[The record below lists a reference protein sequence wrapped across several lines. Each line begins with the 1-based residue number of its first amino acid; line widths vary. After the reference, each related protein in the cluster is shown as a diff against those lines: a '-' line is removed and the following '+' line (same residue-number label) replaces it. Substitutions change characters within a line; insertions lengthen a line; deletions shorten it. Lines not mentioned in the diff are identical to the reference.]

1 MSLSDPSAVPDAAS
15 VTRNR
20 LVLVVYT
27 SAIFVSALLLFS
39 VQPLFTKMVL
49 PRLGGSPAVWSVAMV
64 FFQSLLLGGYAYAHY
79 LMQLR
84 NRMLPVVIHLVL
96 LVVALLTLPLSIAG
110 GWGEPPTSGYAFW
123 LLGLFAVSIGLPFF
137 ALAANN
143 PLLQAWFVR
152 TGHPNGP
159 DPYFLYASSNIGSFL
174 ALLSYPVL
182 LEPMFTLRTQ
192 NLIWTGGYGLL
203 IVLIAACGVLLLRSP
218 VMAVADVGAEAI
230 DAPAPPWIL
239 RARWIFLAAVP
250 SGLLIA
256 VTAHIST
263 DVAAAPLLWVLP
275 LSLYLLTWVL
285 VFQSRPLLPHK
296 WILLLQ
302 PLAIAGVIVLLAVG
316 GEQNLLLTLGGHQL
330 CFFVIAMACHGELA
344 RTRPA
349 AKYLTGF
356 YVALSFGGMV
366 GGLFAGLIAPF
377 TFSWIAEYPILL
389 ACAALCRP
397 PGGNERLARWSNWY
411 WPLLAVLAVALIAPT
426 YNTGK
431 VFTWLDTN
439 RVWVIGAVGVLSAL
453 LALGL
458 NANRWKIF
466 ATVAV
471 ALALIRAY
479 PSDDGRVET
488 VRSFFGVHKIV
499 VTSNGQYH
507 VLMHGTTIYGAEKY
521 QNDDGTPVTGR
532 PEPITYYH
540 KDGGIGQ
547 AIAAMRERK
556 GGPLRVAVIGLGSGT
571 LACASEP
578 GETWK
583 FFEIDQT
590 MVDTA
595 KDPKYFTYISKC
607 EPDMKPVIGD
617 ARLTFAKEAAGT
629 LRPDHRRR
637 LFVGCDPDPSRDRGG
652 DGDLQGQAGA
662 AGRCGDA
669 CVQPASRTGQR
680 RGRHRRRQRSQEL
693 GLQRGYQPRR
703 GIHLLDHGG
712 GLGARGG
719 RCRQAGV
726 VGPMGTDRSRRQP
739 AGLDRRLLQR
749 ARRGVA
755 AAEEGRGV
763 SLKRTIRRLVRNH
776 SRLSLL
782 AARHDQPE
790 TIVKK
795 LALSFM
801 AGAGALLATSAF
813 AAPLSNGLTAL
824 PDSNIE
830 QVRMVCNEN
839 GRCWRERSER
849 RVIVRE
855 FLR

>member
-1 MSLSDPSAVPDAAS
+1 MSSPDTSVATGQPSAR
-15 VTRNR
+15 RNR

-84 NRMLPVVIHLVL
+84 NRMIPVVVHLVL
-96 LVVALLTLPLSIAG
+96 LVIALLTLPLSIAG
-110 GWGEPPTSGYAFW
+110 GWGEPPTSGYAVW

-203 IVLIAACGVLLLRSP
+203 ILLIAACGVLLLRSP
-218 VMAVADVGAEAI
+218 ASVVVDTLAENI
-230 DAPAPPWIL
+230 DTPAPAWML

-302 PLAIAGVIVLLAVG
+302 PLAIAGVIVLLAIG
-316 GEQNLLLTLGGHQL
+316 GEQNLLLTLGGHL
-330 CFFVIAMACHGELA
+330 VCFFVIAMACHGELA

-377 TFSWIAEYPILL
+377 AFSWVAEYPILL
-389 ACAALCRP
+389 ALAALCRP
-397 PGGNERLARWSNWY
+397 PGGDARFPRWSGWY
-411 WPLLAVLAVALIAPT
+411 WPFLAVLALVLIAPT
-426 YNTGK
+426 YADGK
-431 VFTWLDTN
+431 LMTKAMSFLDDN
-439 RVWVIGAVGVLSAL
+439 RVWVIGGVGALSAL

-458 NANRWKIF
+458 NASRWKIF

-471 ALALIRAY
+471 ALVLIRAY
-479 PSDDGRVET
+479 PADEGRVET

-499 VTSNGQYH
+499 VTPHGQYH
-507 VLMHGTTIYGAEKY
+507 VLMHGTTIHGAQKF
-521 QNDDGTPVTGR
+521 QNDDGSPITGR

-540 KDGGIGQ
+540 KDGGIGR
-547 AIAAMRERK
+547 AITAIRKRK
-556 GGPLRVAVIGLGSGT
+556 GAPLRVAVVGLGSGT

-583 FFEIDQT
+583 FFEIDQS

-595 KDPKYFTYISKC
+595 RDPRYFTYIKNC
-607 EPDMKPVIGD
+607 APDLQPVMGD
-617 ARLTFAKEAAGT
+617 ARLTFAREPGGIYDLIIIDAYSSDAIPIHLATQEAMNIYKAKLAPQGAVLMHVSNRHLDLT
-629 LRPDHRRR
+629 SVVVGIAAANDLKSWVYSEDSGRDPEYIFATSVVVSAREDEDVGELDSSDVWAETEADKNQRVWTDDYSNVLGAVYRR
-637 LFVGCDPDPSRDRGG
+637 LRDG
-652 DGDLQGQAGA
+652 
-662 AGRCGDA
+662 
-669 CVQPASRTGQR
+669 
-680 RGRHRRRQRSQEL
+680 
-693 GLQRGYQPRR
+693 
-703 GIHLLDHGG
+703 
-712 GLGARGG
+712 
-719 RCRQAGV
+719 
-726 VGPMGTDRSRRQP
+726 
-739 AGLDRRLLQR
+739 
-749 ARRGVA
+749 
-755 AAEEGRGV
+755 
-763 SLKRTIRRLVRNH
+763 
-776 SRLSLL
+776 
-782 AARHDQPE
+782 
-790 TIVKK
+790 
-795 LALSFM
+795 
-801 AGAGALLATSAF
+801 
-813 AAPLSNGLTAL
+813 
-824 PDSNIE
+824 E
-830 QVRMVCNEN
+830 Q
-839 GRCWRERSER
+839 
-849 RVIVRE
+849 
-855 FLR
+855 

>member
-1 MSLSDPSAVPDAAS
+1 MTSPDPSAAADRPS
-15 VTRNR
+15 ASRNR

-27 SAIFVSALLLFS
+27 AAIFVSALLLFS

-79 LMQLR
+79 LMQIR
-84 NRMLPVVIHLVL
+84 ARWIPVAVHLAL
-96 LVVALLTLPLSIAG
+96 LVVALLTLPLSIAS
-110 GWGEPPTSGYAFW
+110 GWGEPPTSGYSFW

-192 NLIWTGGYGLL
+192 NLIWTAGYGLL
-203 IVLIAACGVLLLRSP
+203 IVLIAACGMLLLRSP
-218 VMAVADVGAEAI
+218 AKAGVDMPAEET
-230 DAPAPPWIL
+230 DAPPPPWRL

-296 WILLLQ
+296 WMLIAQ

-316 GEQNLLLTLGGHQL
+316 GEQNLLLTLGGHL
-330 CFFVIAMACHGELA
+330 ACFFIIAMACHGELA

-366 GGLFAGLIAPF
+366 GGLFAGLIAPYA
-377 TFSWIAEYPILL
+377 FSWVAEYPILL
-389 ACAALCRP
+389 ALAALCRP
-397 PGGNERLARWSNWY
+397 PGGNGRFARWSSWY
-411 WPLLAVLAVALIAPT
+411 WPALAVLAVALIAPS
-426 YNTGK
+426 YSEGK
-431 VFTWLDTN
+431 IMSWLDEH
-439 RVWVIGAVGVLSAL
+439 RVWMIGAVGVLSAL

-466 ATVAV
+466 ATVVV
-471 ALALIRAY
+471 ALVLIRAY
-479 PSDDGRVET
+479 PSDYGRVET

-499 VTSNGQYH
+499 VTPRGQYH
-507 VLMHGTTIYGAEKY
+507 VLMHGTTIHGAERFL
-521 QNDDGTPVTGR
+521 NDDGTPVTGR

-547 AIAAMRERK
+547 AIAAVRERK
-556 GGPLRVAVIGLGSGT
+556 GAPLRVAVIGLGSGT
-571 LACASEP
+571 LTCASEP

-583 FFEIDQT
+583 FFEIDQS

-595 KDPKYFTYISKC
+595 RDPKYFTYIQNC
-607 EPDMKPVIGD
+607 EPDLKPVIGD
-617 ARLTFAKEAAGT
+617 ARLTFAKEPDGIYDLIIVDAYSSDAIPIHLATEEAMAIYKEKLSPQGAVVMHVSNRHLELSSVVVGIADANDLKSWIFSEDSGRDNEYIFATSVVVCAREEADVGT
-629 LRPDHRRR
+629 LASSDQWAETEADEKQRVWTDDYSNVLGAVWRR
-637 LFVGCDPDPSRDRGG
+637 LRDG
-652 DGDLQGQAGA
+652 
-662 AGRCGDA
+662 
-669 CVQPASRTGQR
+669 
-680 RGRHRRRQRSQEL
+680 
-693 GLQRGYQPRR
+693 
-703 GIHLLDHGG
+703 
-712 GLGARGG
+712 
-719 RCRQAGV
+719 
-726 VGPMGTDRSRRQP
+726 
-739 AGLDRRLLQR
+739 
-749 ARRGVA
+749 
-755 AAEEGRGV
+755 
-763 SLKRTIRRLVRNH
+763 
-776 SRLSLL
+776 
-782 AARHDQPE
+782 
-790 TIVKK
+790 
-795 LALSFM
+795 
-801 AGAGALLATSAF
+801 
-813 AAPLSNGLTAL
+813 
-824 PDSNIE
+824 E
-830 QVRMVCNEN
+830 Q
-839 GRCWRERSER
+839 
-849 RVIVRE
+849 
-855 FLR
+855 

>member
-1 MSLSDPSAVPDAAS
+1 MTSEPSAS
-15 VTRNR
+15 RNR
-20 LVLVVYT
+20 LVLIVYT
-27 SAIFVSALLLFS
+27 AAIFVSALLLFS

-64 FFQSLLLGGYAYAHY
+64 FFQSLLLGGYAYAHF
-79 LMQLR
+79 LMKLR
-84 NRMLPVVIHLVL
+84 NRVLPVAVHLVL

-123 LLGLFAVSIGLPFF
+123 LLGLFAISIGLPFF

-152 TGHPNGP
+152 TGHPSGP

-203 IVLIAACGVLLLRSP
+203 IVLIAACGALLLRSP
-218 VMAVADVGAEAI
+218 ANAAI
-230 DAPAPPWIL
+230 LNMPVDDPDAPAPSWML

-296 WILLLQ
+296 WMLLAQ
-302 PLAIAGVIVLLAVG
+302 PLAIAGVIILLAVG

-389 ACAALCRP
+389 ALAALCRP
-397 PGGNERLARWSNWY
+397 PGGAERLPRWSSWY
-411 WPLLAVLAVALIAPT
+411 WPFLAALAVVLIAPS
-426 YNTGK
+426 YSTGE
-431 VFTWLDTN
+431 VFRWLDDH
-439 RVWVIGAVGVLSAL
+439 RVWLIGAIGVLSAL

-466 ATVAV
+466 ATVVV
-471 ALALIRAY
+471 ALAVLRAY

-499 VTSNGQYH
+499 VTANGQYH
-507 VLMHGTTIYGAEKY
+507 VLMHGTTIHGAEKFR
-521 QNDDGTPVTGR
+521 NDDGSPAAGR

-547 AIAAMRERK
+547 AIAAVRERK
-556 GGPLRVAVIGLGSGT
+556 GAPLRVAVIGLGSGT
-571 LACASEP
+571 LTCASKP
-578 GETWK
+578 GEDWK
-583 FFEIDQT
+583 FFEIDQS

-595 KDPKYFTYISKC
+595 RDPKYFTYIQNC
-607 EPDMKPVIGD
+607 EPNLKPVIGD
-617 ARLTFAKEAAGT
+617 ARLTFAREPDGIYDLIIVDAYSSDAIPIHLATEEAMAIYKAKLAPQGAVVMHVSNRHLELSSVVVGIADANDMKSWVYNEDSGRDNEYIFST
-629 LRPDHRRR
+629 SVVVSAREEADVGKLASSDVWAETEADEEQRVWTDDYSNVLGAVWRR
-637 LFVGCDPDPSRDRGG
+637 LRDG
-652 DGDLQGQAGA
+652 
-662 AGRCGDA
+662 
-669 CVQPASRTGQR
+669 
-680 RGRHRRRQRSQEL
+680 
-693 GLQRGYQPRR
+693 
-703 GIHLLDHGG
+703 
-712 GLGARGG
+712 
-719 RCRQAGV
+719 
-726 VGPMGTDRSRRQP
+726 
-739 AGLDRRLLQR
+739 
-749 ARRGVA
+749 
-755 AAEEGRGV
+755 
-763 SLKRTIRRLVRNH
+763 
-776 SRLSLL
+776 
-782 AARHDQPE
+782 
-790 TIVKK
+790 
-795 LALSFM
+795 
-801 AGAGALLATSAF
+801 
-813 AAPLSNGLTAL
+813 
-824 PDSNIE
+824 E
-830 QVRMVCNEN
+830 Q
-839 GRCWRERSER
+839 
-849 RVIVRE
+849 
-855 FLR
+855 